1 MKKIF
6 LTLLIL
12 LLFPITIFAI
22 GDISLS
28 QLYAQ
33 TELSELEQIEQ
44 QRIKGLEEQL
54 GFSLPKYTDNPSYV
68 ITFRDPSPNKSG
80 VQIEIDGKEFVEI
93 TSPYT
98 FPALSI
104 GEHSVKFRFYDK
116 DGNTQ
121 TLEYALIVVPR
132 PPIIN
137 PPIVEDSEIKIN
149 GTGLSNSEIFIFL
162 TSNTYNIKETVT
174 TNSSEEWSFTV
185 TQEEGFAEGIYT
197 LTAYT
202 RKYGYASELSD
213 ATVFEVGAS
222 GIFENNSNKSTI
234 FFSFKDLK
242 GVNIIDVVG
251 DNPDLLL
258 LILVPFL
265 LGSILTLIVRNIIKS
280 KKEEY
285 ISKKVENRI
294 KGEKSTEE
302 KTLRELFEANGKE
315 KDSEEHIGINK
326 DVSKKIKNRK
336 KQPKV
341 INKEDFLK
349 DFKSADP
356 DDNTGK
362 EKPAEK
368 VKNDIKVSLT
378 SREE

>member
-1 MKKIF
+1 MKKIL
-6 LTLLIL
+6 LTALIL
-12 LLFPITIFAI
+12 LLSPITLLAI

-33 TELSELEQIEQ
+33 AELSELEQIEQ

-68 ITFRDPSPNKSG
+68 ITFQDPSPGKNG
-80 VQIEIDGKEFVEI
+80 IQIEIDGKEFVEI

-104 GEHSVKFRFYDK
+104 GEHSVKFRFNDK

-121 TLEYALIVVPR
+121 TLEYSLIVVPR
-132 PPIIN
+132 TPIIN
-137 PPIVEDSEIKIN
+137 PPVVEDKVITIN
-149 GTGLSNSEIFIFL
+149 GTGLSNSEIFLFL
-162 TSNTYNIKETVT
+162 TSNTYNLKDTVT
-174 TNSSEEWSFTV
+174 TNSSGEWSFTV

-222 GIFENNSNKSTI
+222 GIFQNNGNKSI
-234 FFSFKDLK
+234 VSFAFKDLK
-242 GVNIIDVVG
+242 GVNIIDVLG
-251 DNPDLLL
+251 KNPDLII
-258 LILVPFL
+258 LILTPFI
-265 LGSILTLIVRNIIKS
+265 LGCILALVGRNIIKS
-280 KKEEY
+280 NKEEY
-285 ISKKVENRI
+285 ISKKVENSI
-294 KGEKSTEE
+294 KGEKNGEE
-302 KTLRELFEANGKE
+302 KTLRELFESNGKE
-315 KDSEEHIGINK
+315 KAPEEQIKINT
-326 DVSKKIKNRK
+326 DVSKKITKMK
-336 KQPKV
+336 KEPKV
-341 INKEDFLK
+341 ISKEDFLK
-349 DFKSADP
+349 DFKSVDP
-356 DDNTGK
+356 DDSAGK

-368 VKNDIKVSLT
+368 VKKEIKVSLT